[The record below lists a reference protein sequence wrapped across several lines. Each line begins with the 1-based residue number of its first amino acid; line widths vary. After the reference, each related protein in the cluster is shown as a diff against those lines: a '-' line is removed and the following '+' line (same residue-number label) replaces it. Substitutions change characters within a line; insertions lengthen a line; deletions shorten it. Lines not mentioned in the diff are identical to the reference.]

1 MIFYVLRRHTQRMN
15 RNAVTIKGGRRRN
28 VILFKYLMYV
38 MYRIAESEVSWVEIQ
53 IPLVIIEVLNIV
65 SSHVKLFE
73 KFKVV

>member
-1 MIFYVLRRHTQRMN
+1 
-15 RNAVTIKGGRRRN
+15 
-28 VILFKYLMYV
+28 MYV

-73 KFKVV
+73 KFKAV